1 MNKNLQYELYVIY
14 VNAFG
19 QVTDATLWGSFF
31 SVKDAELVDNSHVS
45 TMEIEGAMTLLI
57 DTKVRSIESFIDK
70 HRNGVEQI
78 RLMHKREAGCRTLNE
93 YSRDDEGRYTYR
105 ITV

>member
-1 MNKNLQYELYVIY
+1 MNKNLQYELYTIY
-14 VNAFG
+14 VNGFG
-19 QVTDATLWGSFF
+19 QITDAVLWGAFRSI
-31 SVKDAELVDNSHVS
+31 KDAELVDNSHVS
-45 TMEIEGAMTLLI
+45 TEKTLGYMTVLI
-57 DTKVRSIESFIDK
+57 DTNVRSIESFLDK
-70 HRNGVEQI
+70 NKGGVEQI